1 MRRRIAIAAV
11 IGGLALT
18 GTAMAGGGGP
28 GGLFG
33 GPGSEELAQ
42 DLASQLDGVTPGEVE
57 QALDSVAEQRSEER
71 RAEMAAGIA
80 AELDGVDADAVADA
94 LAKHE
99 EQVRSAIESGERP
112 DMSGLVTTLS
122 EELGKSEA
130 EITKALDAARE
141 SEMEAHKAD
150 ALKRLDEA
158 VANGDVTDE
167 QADQIREQIENGP
180 GPGGPGGHGPGGPGF
195 GPGGPG
201 LPPASLEGD
210 GASDGASGV
219 LGANPQASAERAA
232 V

>member
-1 MRRRIAIAAV
+1 MRRKIAIAAV

-28 GGLFG
+28 GGFFG

-42 DLASQLDGVTPGEVE
+42 DLASQLDGVTPSEVE
-57 QALDSVAEQRSEER
+57 QALDSVAEQRGEER

-99 EQVRSAIESGERP
+99 EQVHSAIESGERP
-112 DMSGLVTTLS
+112 DMGSLVTTLS
-122 EELGKSEA
+122 EDLGKSEA
-130 EITKALDAARE
+130 EVTTALEAARE
-141 SEMEAHKAD
+141 TEMEAHKAD

-158 VANGDVTDE
+158 AANGDVTDE

-180 GPGGPGGHGPGGPGF
+180 GPGGHGPGGHGPGGPGF

-201 LPPASLEGD
+201 LPPAQAPEGE
-210 GASDGASGV
+210 GSSDGASGV
-219 LGANPQASAERAA
+219 PGATPKASA
-232 V
+232 